1 MTTLLDTIV
10 YSQNSVAIEWSITGV
25 RTRNQSTRDIVV
37 ELDWTMKGTQLK
49 SDLSP
54 LTASQSGTIQ
64 LDYDPTKFT
73 DFANLTQAQL
83 IAWVN
88 KHLGLDTINGL
99 RKIITNGIVS
109 QTLTSQTVPAF
120 YTG

>member
-1 MTTLLDTIV
+1 MTSLDRIV

-25 RTRNQSTRDIVV
+25 RTRLEDSRDIVV
-37 ELDWTMKGTQLK
+37 ELDWTMTGTQLK
-49 SDLSP
+49 SDLSHM
-54 LTASQSGTIQ
+54 TASQSGTIQ

-73 DFANLTQAQL
+73 DFGNLTQAQL

-99 RKIITNGIVS
+99 RKIITNSIVG
-109 QTLTSQTVPAF
+109 QTLTSQTVPA
-120 YTG
+120 

>member
-25 RTRNQSTRDIVV
+25 RTRNQSNRDIVV

-109 QTLTSQTVPAF
+109 QTLTSQTVPA
-120 YTG
+120 